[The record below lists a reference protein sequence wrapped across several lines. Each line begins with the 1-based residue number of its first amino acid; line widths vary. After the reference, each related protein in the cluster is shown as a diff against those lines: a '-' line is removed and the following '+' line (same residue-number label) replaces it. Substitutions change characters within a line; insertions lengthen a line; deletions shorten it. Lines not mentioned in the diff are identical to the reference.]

1 MPALLF
7 CLDNFLLTNRKAMEM
22 NGDLLGIIEQISRQR
37 DVSKEVLID
46 AIEKALLHA
55 AKKRYGSYR
64 QISVS
69 IDRETGEIK
78 VSTPK
83 KVVDIMTDFST
94 QIPIEE
100 AQKID
105 PEAKI
110 GQIIEVE
117 SIPKDFGRIAA
128 QTAKQIVTQKI
139 REAERENIYEEYKG
153 SEGQIVSGIV
163 QRYEQ
168 HDVIVE
174 LDKTEAIL
182 PKEEQIKNEDYRRG
196 DRIRALIIEVKHES
210 KDQQVVLSRTHP
222 DLLRRLFEHEVP
234 EITEG
239 LVEIKAIARE
249 PGDRS
254 KVAVLAKSNNLDAVG
269 TCVGM
274 RGSRIQMIVNELGGE
289 RIDILEWSSNPSKL
303 ISSAL
308 SPAKISSV
316 TIDEASKSAKVI
328 VPNDQLSL
336 AIGRK
341 GQNVRLAAKL
351 TGWKIDIKSQSQA
364 EAEAKEKIAKSI
376 FKSPDEN

>member
-1 MPALLF
+1 
-7 CLDNFLLTNRKAMEM
+7 MEM

-210 KDQQVVLSRTHP
+210 KDQQIVLSRTHP

-303 ISSAL
+303 ISAAL

>member
-1 MPALLF
+1 
-7 CLDNFLLTNRKAMEM
+7 M

-46 AIEKALLHA
+46 AIEMALLQA
-55 AKKRYGSYR
+55 ARKRYGSHR
-64 QISVS
+64 QISVN

-83 KVVDIMTDFST
+83 KVVEIMTDFST

-105 PEAKI
+105 PEVQI
-110 GQIIEVE
+110 GQLIEVE

-128 QTAKQIVTQKI
+128 QTAKQIVAQKI
-139 REAERENIYEEYKG
+139 REAERENVYEEYKD
-153 SEGQIVSGIV
+153 SEWQVVSGIV

-182 PKEEQIKNEDYRRG
+182 PEKEQIKNEDYRRG
-196 DRIRALIIEVKHES
+196 DRIRALIVEVRHES
-210 KDQQVVLSRTHP
+210 KNQQVILSRTHP
-222 DLLRRLFEHEVP
+222 DLLRRLFENEVP
-234 EITEG
+234 EIAEG
-239 LVEIKAIARE
+239 LVEIKSIARE

-254 KVAVLAKSNNLDAVG
+254 KVAVFAKTSNLDAVG

-289 RIDILEWSSNPSKL
+289 RIDVLEWNSNPAKL

-308 SPAKISSV
+308 SPAKV
-316 TIDEASKSAKVI
+316 TNVTVDEGSKSARVV

-351 TGWKIDIKSQSQA
+351 TDWKIDIRNQSQS
-364 EAEAKEKIAKSI
+364 EIEAKEKIAKSI
-376 FKSPDEN
+376 FKSPENN